1 MTDKMLEAFAGT
13 RKAGAIA
20 SGALD
25 EVAKIVKP
33 GVKTEEIDKLCYE
46 FINDH
51 KAYSAPLFYRGYP
64 KSCCTSTN
72 HVVCHGIPKGK
83 VLSEGDII
91 NVDVTALKDGWHG
104 DTSRMY
110 FVGDVST
117 KANQLVKTTY
127 EALIKSIKILKSDIH
142 LGDIGSVIQKHVE
155 KKGFSVVRDFCGHG
169 IGKKF
174 HEHPNILHYGEEKTG
189 EKLKTGMIFT
199 IEPMINEGEYET
211 KVLNDGW
218 TAVTKDKKLSAQFEH
233 TVGITDNGYEIFT
246 TSNKGLDYPPY
257 KICLL
262 YTSPSP
268 RDVEESRMPSSA

>member
-13 RKAGAIA
+13 KKAGSIA
-20 SGALD
+20 SAALD

-33 GVKTEEIDKLCYE
+33 GVTTEQIDKLCYD

-64 KSCCTSTN
+64 KSCCTSAN
-72 HVVCHGIPKGK
+72 HIVCHGIPKDK
-83 VLSEGDII
+83 VLDEGDIV

-110 FVGDVST
+110 FVGEVST
-117 KANQLVKTTY
+117 KANQLVRTTY
-127 EALIKSIKILKSDIH
+127 DALIKSIKILKNDIY
-142 LGDIGSVIQKHVE
+142 LGDIGSVIQNYVE

-169 IGKKF
+169 VGKKF
-174 HEHPNILHYGEEKTG
+174 HEYPNILHYGEEKTG
-189 EKLKTGMIFT
+189 DKLKTGMIFT
-199 IEPMINEGEYET
+199 IEPMINEGDYET

-246 TSNKGLDYPPY
+246 ISNKGLDYPPY
-257 KICLL
+257 KI
-262 YTSPSP
+262 
-268 RDVEESRMPSSA
+268 